1 MPRAERRP
9 DPGLPLVVTRAGA
22 RRAGMTDH
30 QISWR
35 ATSGRWERPRRGVF
49 VLPGAA
55 AAGFDDDIVRLVAAL
70 RSTRREVVVGHAHA
84 ARLWGL
90 PEPRGGWG
98 EPVLLTTTGPH
109 RARNGCR
116 IVVTPLAD
124 DEVVAHRGALVT
136 SPVRTVTDC
145 LRTLPPPDAL
155 AVADAAARLLVP
167 AATVVA
173 AVDALVGWPGVVQGR
188 RLASLADGRRES
200 VLESWSALAFDE
212 HGVPMPLWQVD
223 VEDDAGFVGRGDGW
237 WDCGVVGESD
247 GKAKYRLRA
256 AERGGLDA
264 ERLAE
269 VLDEERRREERMRRA
284 GLSVVRWGAKDVLG
298 RSRAADL
305 AAHLRSELAARTGR
319 TFTARVVPHPVR
331 LPQ

>member
-1 MPRAERRP
+1 
-9 DPGLPLVVTRAGA
+9 
-22 RRAGMTDH
+22 MTDH

-35 ATSGRWERPRRGVF
+35 ATSGHWLRPRRGLF
-49 VLPGAA
+49 VLPGAD

-90 PEPRGGWG
+90 PEPLDGWG

-116 IVVTPLAD
+116 IVVTPLPD
-124 DEVVAHRGALVT
+124 DDVVAHRGALVT

-145 LRTLPPPDAL
+145 LRTLRPPDAL

-167 AATVVA
+167 AATIVE
-173 AVDALVGWPGVVQGR
+173 AVDGLGGWPGVVQAR
-188 RLASLADGRRES
+188 RLAGLVDGRRES

-212 HGVPMPLWQVD
+212 QGVPMPLWQVD
-223 VEDDAGFVGRGDGW
+223 IGDDDGFVGRGDGW
-237 WDCGVVGESD
+237 WECGVVGESD

-264 ERLAE
+264 ERLAA
-269 VLDEERRREERMRRA
+269 VLDEERRREERMRRS

-298 RSRAADL
+298 RAGTTAL
-305 AAHLRSELAARTGR
+305 AAHLRAELAARTGR
-319 TFTARVVPHPVR
+319 SFSSRVVPHEVR
-331 LPQ
+331 LPP

>member
-1 MPRAERRP
+1 M
-9 DPGLPLVVTRAGA
+9 VTRAGA

-35 ATSGRWERPRRGVF
+35 ATSGAWQRPRRGVF
-49 VLPGAA
+49 VLPGAG
-55 AAGFDDDIVRLVAAL
+55 AAGLGDDVVRLVAAL

-84 ARLWGL
+84 AMLWGL

-98 EPVLLTTTGPH
+98 EPVLLATTGAY

-124 DEVVAHRGALVT
+124 GEVVAHRGALVT

-145 LRTLPPPDAL
+145 LRTLPAPDAL

-167 AATVVA
+167 AATVVD
-173 AVDALVGWPGVVQGR
+173 AVDALTGWPGVVRAR
-188 RLASLADGRRES
+188 RLAALVDGRRES
-200 VLESWSALAFDE
+200 VLESWSALAFDD

-223 VEDDAGFVGRGDGW
+223 VRDDVGLVGRGDCW

-247 GKAKYRLRA
+247 GRAKYRLRA
-256 AERGGLDA
+256 AERGGVDA
-264 ERLAE
+264 ERLAQ
-269 VLDEERRREERMRRA
+269 VLDEERRREERMRRS
-284 GLSVVRWGAKDVLG
+284 GLSVVRWGAKDVLRPSPAAALADHLRTGLAGRAG
-298 RSRAADL
+298 RS
-305 AAHLRSELAARTGR
+305 
-319 TFTARVVPHPVR
+319 FTAQVAPHPLD
-331 LPQ
+331 LPA